1 MFEFISYE
9 NDDGY
14 FFKNSKYFKAVEMSE
29 ITHEIDNRSNPNYIG
44 SIKYRQTE
52 KNSSHYKRSYIKIQS
67 LLADI
72 MSIVKIM
79 IEIGKIISSIL
90 LQKKMNKDIV
100 RSLLNKNI
108 YTKIK
113 EHSLI
118 RKNKKEKKLFDN
130 TNVNSEKKDI
140 KNLTE
145 KSNVRDN
152 TNNLFKLNTKR
163 DLFFEKKLLEE
174 NTNRVNKMKIA
185 ILEKINF
192 FDIIKSYFCYKTK
205 KIKLINYCDNF
216 IMEDLCVER
225 ILGRLYDLEKLFD
238 LLSKNKLS
246 KLNLHLN
253 KKFGKIFS
261 SINEIYRE
269 ERKKN
274 IKNIKIK
281 K

>member
-185 ILEKINF
+185 NIKVFIFISLISL
-192 FDIIKSYFCYKTK
+192 IIKR
-205 KIKLINYCDNF
+205 NQN
-216 IMEDLCVER
+216 
-225 ILGRLYDLEKLFD
+225 
-238 LLSKNKLS
+238 
-246 KLNLHLN
+246 
-253 KKFGKIFS
+253 
-261 SINEIYRE
+261 
-269 ERKKN
+269 
-274 IKNIKIK
+274 
-281 K
+281 